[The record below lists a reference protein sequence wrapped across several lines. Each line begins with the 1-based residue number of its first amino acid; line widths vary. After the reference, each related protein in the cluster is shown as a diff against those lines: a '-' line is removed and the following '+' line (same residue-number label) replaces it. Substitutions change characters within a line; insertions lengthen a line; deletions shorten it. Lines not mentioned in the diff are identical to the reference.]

1 MKVLSSDGLTKLIQ
15 LIKSGFV
22 SKTDIVQTS
31 EVQLA
36 NVATSGSY
44 NDLSDKP
51 TIPTT
56 PSQVGAL
63 PDTTKYGSRLSY
75 SDNNLQL
82 LDQDGN
88 ALGSSIEIKASGG
101 CSNNLFDHKW
111 SDHILN
117 DISWLRADTFSWQD
131 GTVYS
136 DAYNHL
142 VADMVGISPVWET
155 VGSYQVAVYN
165 CADGHKVCTPDQE
178 TNVANIYNE
187 SGVAWYYILD
197 TTNTRF
203 RLPRTK
209 WGFTGVRDGVGNYIA
224 ESLPKPTLIMRT
236 DSSSSTDTD
245 LDAIY
250 GNDGYTATTP
260 INTPGPDEYM
270 NRTYTNGNMAYMD
283 IFHSSYQDGAPVQQ
297 RATQMYLYFYVGNYT
312 KSATEQTA
320 GLNTELFNG
329 KMDVSLSNMN
339 ASASAKETIVGWGI
353 PDYTAGVSISSGYV
367 AVTNG
372 MVLIV
377 RGGGGSY
384 VSLYVD
390 GIRVD
395 GNYSNTTNEGGCMFA
410 FVKKGSTVTWNTGN
424 ISDTPT
430 FFPCVGG

>member
-1 MKVLSSDGLTKLIQ
+1 MKVVSQDALTKLIQ
-15 LIKSGFV
+15 L
-22 SKTDIVQTS
+22 SKDNFIDKKNTTTVT
-31 EVQLA
+31 
-36 NVATSGSY
+36 TSG
-44 NDLSDKP
+44 LK
-51 TIPTT
+51 TINGN
-56 PSQVGAL
+56 SL
-63 PDTTKYGSRLSY
+63 LGSGDITISNAH
-75 SDNNLQL
+75 SL
-82 LDQDGN
+82 LDY
-88 ALGSSIEIKASGG
+88 
-101 CSNNLFDHKW
+101 KW

-131 GTVYS
+131 GNVYS
-136 DAYNHL
+136 NAYNHL
-142 VADMVGISPVWET
+142 VDDYNNAGTEASASDTIGGITVW
-155 VGSYQVAVYN
+155 YRL
-165 CADGHKVCTPDQE
+165 CADGHKICPPDQE
-178 TNVANIYNE
+178 SNVLAIYNAT
-187 SGVAWYYILD
+187 GVAWYYIID
-197 TTNTRF
+197 TGNKRF
-203 RLPRTK
+203 KLPRTK
-209 WGFTGVRDGVGNYIA
+209 YGFTGLRDKVGNYIA

-245 LDAIY
+245 LNAIY
-250 GNDGYTATTP
+250 GNDGYTAATP
-260 INTPGPDEYM
+260 TNTSGVDEYM
-270 NRTYTNGNMAYMD
+270 HRTYTNGNMAYMD

-297 RATQMYLYFYVGNYT
+297 RATQMYLYFYVGNYN

-367 AVTNG
+367 AVANG